1 MSLKKPYIRSTFK
14 KFNQMKKNILFIALG
29 LIIGSVTLT
38 GCKKGEND
46 PFLSLKSRDARITA
60 NWKLV
65 KVESSDVS
73 TDPSG
78 TDTYTTTYDGTT
90 LSAAINGVTASA
102 YSYSLS
108 VEILKD
114 GTYTSTEVADGD
126 SETITGRWV
135 WMSAAKN
142 KTMISLDNLGTFEV
156 NGLKSKE
163 LLLKIY
169 SKDVSVNGGETFTD
183 ESTATWTF
191 EKQK

>member
-1 MSLKKPYIRSTFK
+1 
-14 KFNQMKKNILFIALG
+14 MKKNILFIALG

-78 TDTYTTTYDGTT
+78 TDTETSTYDGTT
-90 LSAAINGVTASA
+90 MNYAYNGTTYSTF
-102 YSYSLS
+102 SYSLS

-114 GTYTSTEVADGD
+114 GTYTSTEVVDGD
-126 SETITGRWV
+126 TETINGRWV
-135 WMSAAKN
+135 WMNSAKN
-142 KTMISLDNLGTFEV
+142 KTMIYLDNLGTFEV
-156 NGLKSKE
+156 DGLKSKE
-163 LLLKIY
+163 LMLKTY
-169 SKDVSVNGGETFTD
+169 SKDVSISGGETFTD

>member
-1 MSLKKPYIRSTFK
+1 
-14 KFNQMKKNILFIALG
+14 MKKNILFIALG

-73 TDPSG
+73 TDPFG
-78 TDTYTTTYDGTT
+78 TDTYTDTYDGTT
-90 LSAAINGVTASA
+90 MSSA
-102 YSYSLS
+102 YNGTTYSTFSCSLS

-114 GTYTSTEVADGD
+114 GTYVSTEVVDGD
-126 SETITGRWV
+126 TETVNGRGV
-135 WMSAAKN
+135 WMNSAKN
-142 KTMISLDNLGTFEV
+142 KTMISLDNLGAFEV

-163 LLLKIY
+163 LMLKVY
-169 SKDVSVNGGETFTD
+169 SKDVAVSGGATTTD

>member
-1 MSLKKPYIRSTFK
+1 
-14 KFNQMKKNILFIALG
+14 MKKNILFIALG

-65 KVESSDVS
+65 KVESSNVS

-78 TDTYTTTYDGTT
+78 TDTYTDTYDGTT
-90 LSAAINGVTASA
+90 MNSAYNGTTYST

-114 GTYTSTEVADGD
+114 GTYTSTEVVDGD
-126 SETITGRWV
+126 TETVNGRWV
-135 WMSAAKN
+135 WMNSAKN
-142 KTMISLDNLGTFEV
+142 KTMISLDNLGAFEV

-169 SKDVSVNGGETFTD
+169 SKDVSVSGGETFTD

>member
-1 MSLKKPYIRSTFK
+1 
-14 KFNQMKKNILFIALG
+14 MKKNILFIALG

-78 TDTYTTTYDGTT
+78 TDTDTETYDGTT
-90 LSAAINGVTASA
+90 MNYAYNGTTYSTF
-102 YSYSLS
+102 SYSLS

-114 GTYTSTEVADGD
+114 GTCITTRVVDGD
-126 SETITGRWV
+126 TETDNGRWY
-135 WMSAAKN
+135 WMNSAKN
-142 KTMISLDNLGTFEV
+142 KTMIYLDNLGTFEV
-156 NGLKSKE
+156 DGLKSKE
-163 LLLKIY
+163 LMLKTY
-169 SKDVSVNGGETFTD
+169 SKDVSISGGETFTD

>member
-1 MSLKKPYIRSTFK
+1 
-14 KFNQMKKNILFIALG
+14 MKKNILFIALG

-65 KVESSDVS
+65 KVESTEVS
-73 TDPSG
+73 TGPSG
-78 TDTYTTTYDGTT
+78 TDTFTSTYDGTT
-90 LSAAINGVTASA
+90 MSLAYNGVTGAA

-114 GTYTSTEVADGD
+114 GTYISTEVEDGD
-126 SETITGRWV
+126 SRTINGRWV
-135 WMSAAKN
+135 WMNAAKN

-163 LLLKIY
+163 LMLKVY
-169 SKDVSVNGGETFTD
+169 SKDVEVTGGDTYTD
-183 ESTATWTF
+183 ESTAAWTF

>member
-1 MSLKKPYIRSTFK
+1 
-14 KFNQMKKNILFIALG
+14 MKKNILFIALG

-73 TDPSG
+73 TDPTG
-78 TDTYTTTYDGTT
+78 TDTYTNTYDGTT
-90 LSAAINGVTASA
+90 MSSAYNGTTYST

-114 GTYTSTEVADGD
+114 GTYVSTEVVDGD
-126 SETITGRWV
+126 TETVNGRWV
-135 WMSAAKN
+135 WMNAAKN

-163 LLLKIY
+163 LMLKVY
-169 SKDVSVNGGETFTD
+169 SKDVAVSGGATTTD